1 MEAEERIQAVSQFL
15 LQSPPGE
22 INDVLNGTVNLLS
35 KIQIALS
42 TLTQSTRPRPRF
54 QMYACSSGTTRAS
67 KWAFCRRCNSTTS
80 SNSRL
85 QRFREQVTMCVV
97 ISLRCGPYSPDFGPL
112 RPQSIVSAR
121 ALVPGEQDRFLD
133 PRSNKSFLFDHL
145 SLVRPVQL
153 DCFFR
158 PQLGATP

>member
-1 MEAEERIQAVSQFL
+1 
-15 LQSPPGE
+15 
-22 INDVLNGTVNLLS
+22 
-35 KIQIALS
+35 
-42 TLTQSTRPRPRF
+42 
-54 QMYACSSGTTRAS
+54 
-67 KWAFCRRCNSTTS
+67 
-80 SNSRL
+80 
-85 QRFREQVTMCVV
+85 MCVA

-145 SLVRPVQL
+145 SLVRLVQL
-153 DCFFR
+153 GCLLR